1 MNANTVLLLL
11 ILLQIIN
18 YVIIFTYWIKY
29 GSKGIMLSILLIFVI
44 NISVLIIYTRVNK
57 PQKSNLKDTIGTIIG
72 TAMLLGISLFLL
84 TIAGCIVGYKLAE
97 KNGLEKIVGIF
108 LPIISTGILL
118 MSVSLNNRLI

>member
-18 YVIIFTYWIKY
+18 YVIIFTCWIKY
-29 GSKGIMLSILLIFVI
+29 GFKGIMISILLIFAI
-44 NISVLIIYTRVNK
+44 NISVLLIYTHSNK
-57 PQKSNLKDTIGTIIG
+57 TEKSNLKDTIGTIIG

-84 TIAGCIVGYKLAE
+84 TIVGSIVGYKLAE

-118 MSVSLNNRLI
+118 SSISLNNRVI